1 MLKLGVKKNNL
12 LKFAGFVGALFLI
25 VFGNLANF
33 LRTFRLVEEK
43 RKNPSSLKL
52 RKGDEN

>member
-43 RKNPSSLKL
+43 RKNPPSLKL
-52 RKGDEN
+52 RKGEEN

>member
-12 LKFAGFVGALFLI
+12 LKFAGFIGALFLI

-33 LRTFRLVEEK
+33 LRTFRLVNK
-43 RKNPSSLKL
+43 
-52 RKGDEN
+52 KGN